1 MRTLILMLIL
11 TTLASIVQLGNG
23 YPKAT
28 DRAER
33 WQLRLDTGD
42 LRFYRA
48 ADTGAGYWILV
59 YEVTNETDKDHRWI
73 PQFDLVTDKGE
84 IIPDGNDVPRSV
96 KLAVLAIFGDPLMQS
111 QSDASG
117 PLLQGEENAI
127 RSVAI
132 WKAGRED
139 IRAYF
144 KLQGY
149 ATIDLSLRNCIA
161 ELTGPLVID
170 TTLQIGFCGMT
181 GWVDAAGLEAMNA
194 AFVLKMLFSF
204 TLQPGEYHTNV
215 IMMVLAGRACVIY
228 PGAFIDLGVPDV
240 IESAFPGRT
249 LVLNEEKKYLCRQLH
264 CIDAA

>member
-1 MRTLILMLIL
+1 VIVNQSEQFLAELAKQASSVRTPVCARAVML
-11 TTLASIVQLGNG
+11 VE
-23 YPKAT
+23 P
-28 DRAER
+28 AEFTICR
-33 WQLRLDTGD
+33 ES
-42 LRFYRA
+42 A
-48 ADTGAGYWILV
+48 ADNRYMNLHETADPGRALQQWRALV
-59 YEVTNETDKDHRWI
+59 ALIADQGI
-73 PQFDLVTDKGE
+73 
-84 IIPDGNDVPRSV
+84 
-96 KLAVLAIFGDPLMQS
+96 AVVRFSGDPKTP
-111 QSDASG
+111 DAVFPNNVFASTSKNFIIG
-117 PLLQGEENAI
+117 HMLHPGRQQE
-127 RSVAI
+127 
-132 WKAGRED
+132 AGRED

-161 ELTGPLVID
+161 ELTGPVVID

-249 LVLNEEKKYLCRQLH
+249 LVLNEEKKCLCRQLH

>member
-139 IRAYF
+139 IREVQVFAGGVSGDTADIIHPISGEKT
-144 KLQGY
+144 KLHRVLQFSWDINGE
-149 ATIDLSLRNCIA
+149 IDDIIMKPLPRRPVDGGVSIRTPLSKEGVTRK
-161 ELTGPLVID
+161 
-170 TTLQIGFCGMT
+170 
-181 GWVDAAGLEAMNA
+181 WV
-194 AFVLKMLFSF
+194 F
-204 TLQPGEYHTNV
+204 
-215 IMMVLAGRACVIY
+215 R
-228 PGAFIDLGVPDV
+228 
-240 IESAFPGRT
+240 
-249 LVLNEEKKYLCRQLH
+249 
-264 CIDAA
+264 

>member
-1 MRTLILMLIL
+1 MLIL

-139 IRAYF
+139 IREVQVFAGGVSGDTADIIHPISGEKT
-144 KLQGY
+144 KLHRVLQFSWGINGE
-149 ATIDLSLRNCIA
+149 IDDIIMKPLPRRPVDGGVSIRTPLSKEGVTRK
-161 ELTGPLVID
+161 
-170 TTLQIGFCGMT
+170 
-181 GWVDAAGLEAMNA
+181 WV
-194 AFVLKMLFSF
+194 F
-204 TLQPGEYHTNV
+204 
-215 IMMVLAGRACVIY
+215 R
-228 PGAFIDLGVPDV
+228 
-240 IESAFPGRT
+240 
-249 LVLNEEKKYLCRQLH
+249 
-264 CIDAA
+264 

>member
-139 IRAYF
+139 IREVQVFAGGVSGDTADIIHPISGEKT
-144 KLQGY
+144 KLHRVLQFSWGINGE
-149 ATIDLSLRNCIA
+149 IDDIIMKPLPRRPVDGGVSIRTPLSKEGVTRK
-161 ELTGPLVID
+161 
-170 TTLQIGFCGMT
+170 
-181 GWVDAAGLEAMNA
+181 WV
-194 AFVLKMLFSF
+194 F
-204 TLQPGEYHTNV
+204 
-215 IMMVLAGRACVIY
+215 R
-228 PGAFIDLGVPDV
+228 
-240 IESAFPGRT
+240 
-249 LVLNEEKKYLCRQLH
+249 
-264 CIDAA
+264 

>member
-139 IRAYF
+139 IREVQVFAGGVSGDTADIIHPISGEKTRESEISVKTPRSCDSSASVSPPLRIVAESCNLALV
-144 KLQGY
+144 KLPWSS
-149 ATIDLSLRNCIA
+149 DCKPSLKFGGA
-161 ELTGPLVID
+161 P
-170 TTLQIGFCGMT
+170 TTTDNG
-181 GWVDAAGLEAMNA
+181 
-194 AFVLKMLFSF
+194 
-204 TLQPGEYHTNV
+204 
-215 IMMVLAGRACVIY
+215 
-228 PGAFIDLGVPDV
+228 
-240 IESAFPGRT
+240 
-249 LVLNEEKKYLCRQLH
+249 
-264 CIDAA
+264 